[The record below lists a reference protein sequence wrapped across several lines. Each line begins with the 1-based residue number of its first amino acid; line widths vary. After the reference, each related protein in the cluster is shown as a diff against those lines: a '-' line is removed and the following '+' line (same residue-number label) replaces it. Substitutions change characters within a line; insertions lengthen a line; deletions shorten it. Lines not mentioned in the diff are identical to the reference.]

1 MGLAVKV
8 EKVRNWRWQKKLIKL
23 NVKMNVITN
32 KIKLNSQKYSF
43 IYITSS
49 NSSKLSF
56 MFKREETLL
65 LLWTVVLPI
74 SAGPKLDMQK
84 AYWVVCFSIL
94 ARQITF
100 SQTATTILL
109 ATLNKLA
116 VMVVLSFQFSLN
128 N

>member
-23 NVKMNVITN
+23 NVKMNVIAN

-56 MFKREETLL
+56 TFKQEETLL